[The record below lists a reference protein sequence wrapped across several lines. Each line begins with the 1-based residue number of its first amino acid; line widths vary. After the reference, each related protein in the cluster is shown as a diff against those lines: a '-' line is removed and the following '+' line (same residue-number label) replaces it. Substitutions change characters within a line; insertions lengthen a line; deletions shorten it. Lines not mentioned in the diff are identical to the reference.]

1 MRLSTATVSQNF
13 KKFKRGCAN
22 SSFVLG
28 CDVVNFRITGGNEN
42 AVINLVQ
49 NRIGDIIYLNLDI
62 SMQTPEIPKSVFVE
76 WNFSA
81 SDCVSTWNPSLL
93 DIHGL
98 AFEWGKLTVKSR
110 LASWMPLQE
119 LISKNGTNKLC
130 IAVSDV
136 DTPIS
141 IRTGL
146 REEDATL
153 ACEIEFFTLPTS
165 PTDKYSAV
173 IRLDL
178 RDIPYY
184 DAIRETADWW
194 ENECGYESAYVP
206 EEAKMPMDSLW
217 YSFHQMLDK
226 DEILKECRASKE
238 IGLETVIIDDGWQTD
253 DNNRGYAYCGDWK
266 VAPQKMG
273 DMAELIKGIHD
284 IGMKV
289 ILWYSVPFMGI
300 YTEKYKEF
308 EGMFLEGSGDDKTFF
323 GLDPRYKKVREY
335 LVSIYKKAV
344 SEWKLDGLKLDFI
357 DSFVLKGKSLEYD
370 EKRDYQSLED
380 AIHALMT
387 DIRTTLIE
395 INPEIMIEFRQSYV
409 GPSIRKYG
417 NMLRVGDCP
426 CDILKNRIGIINLRL
441 TSGKTAVHSDMIMWN
456 SEDTKENAAMQF
468 ASILYGVPQVS
479 MRVDKLS
486 SEHYA
491 MLKYYVSFW
500 KEWKEVLLEGRLTAL
515 NPESNYSLACST
527 LGNKS
532 VITSYT
538 NPLIEIKTEQAV
550 AVNASMHEAL
560 IIKYAQGKAYR
571 TVDCTGKEIESGVIG
586 TTLEEISVPA
596 AGMIFIG

>member
-1 MRLSTATVSQNF
+1 MNF
-13 KKFKRGCAN
+13 K
-22 SSFVLG
+22 V
-28 CDVVNFRITGGNEN
+28 TGGNEN
-42 AVINLVQ
+42 AVINLAE
-49 NRIGDIIYLNLDI
+49 NRIGDIVYLNLDVEFKA
-62 SMQTPEIPKSVFVE
+62 TEVPEPLFLT

-98 AFEWGKLTVKSR
+98 AYDWSELTVKSR
-110 LASWMPLQE
+110 LASWMPIQE

-141 IRTGL
+141 IRTGIC
-146 REEDATL
+146 EENATL

-173 IRLDL
+173 IRLDM

-184 DAIRETADWW
+184 DSIRETAEWW
-194 ENECGYESAYVP
+194 ENECGYEAAYVP
-206 EEAKMPMDSLW
+206 YAAKMPMDSLW
-217 YSFHQMLDK
+217 YSFHQKLDK

-253 DNNRGYAYCGDWK
+253 NNWRGYSCCGDWHVSPK
-266 VAPQKMG
+266 KIG
-273 DMAELIKGIHD
+273 DMAELVEKIHK

-308 EGMFLEGSGDDKTFF
+308 EGMFLEGSGNDETFF

-335 LVSIYKKAV
+335 LVSIYENAV
-344 SEWKLDGLKLDFI
+344 KEWNLDGLKLDFI

-370 EKRDYQSLED
+370 GKRDYQSLED

-387 DIRTTLIE
+387 EIKSTLTA
-395 INPEIMIEFRQSYV
+395 INPDIMIEFRQSYV

-456 SEDTKENAAMQF
+456 AEDTAENAAMQF

-479 MRVDKLS
+479 VRVDKLS
-486 SEHYA
+486 AEQYA

-500 KEWKEVLLEGRLTAL
+500 KEWKEVLLNGKLTAL
-515 NPESNYSLACST
+515 NPECNYSLACST
-527 LGNKS
+527 LGSKS

-538 NPLIEIKTEQAV
+538 NPLVEIKTEQAV

-560 IIKYAQGKAYR
+560 IIKNAEGKKYK
-571 TVDCTGKEIESGVIG
+571 TVDCTGKEIAAGVIASPI
-586 TTLEEISVPA
+586 EEIKVPA